1 MTKRVKRKR
10 VIRFSKKLIK
20 GNTTLYILL
29 AVLVLGSAVFAGLFS
44 TIKPGQDEN
53 NNPVSI
59 TCCDTGDGPDCK
71 PQTGSEKEITFNNQK
86 YGLLRTKVQ
95 FIEGNLH
102 LEKAGETQ
110 SNDPI
115 IINTGERSPIPADI
129 TPVPPLDCKNG
140 EDKYFRKYAPPE
152 DLTTNE
158 KLIPYCISV
167 PDDQIVFVCKK
178 NCFPSTCPSGYP
190 SGVKC
195 YGDRESVFDV
205 YFRLEDYNKP
215 EIEGGG
221 VPGFI
226 KNCDKTGLGTQP
238 LPSGVAKQKII
249 IKDQTSPQKNLQL
262 KTFIVEQELNLNPWL
277 SPFCKPAIYLYPKE
291 KTKVDVKINPKGKV
305 TLTIPN
311 YPENGWKVT
320 AYPDGKIE
328 SNNASYNYLY
338 YEAKIPNE
346 LIENKTKQGYVVSYN
361 ELDSTLK
368 TLLPKIGLNN
378 KEENEFLDY
387 WLKALPKSPFYF
399 VGVVPQDLLNEISPL
414 DLNPKPDTLIRVTL
428 YFKPLDA
435 KIKVDPPLIQK
446 IERKGFTVVEWG
458 GLFKIDNNHP
468 FTCLM

>member
-1 MTKRVKRKR
+1 MPKRVKRKK
-10 VIRFSKKLIK
+10 IIHFSKKLIK

-29 AVLVLGSAVFAGLFS
+29 VVLVLGSAIFTGLFS
-44 TIKPGQDEN
+44 TIKPRPGEN
-53 NNPVSI
+53 NNPVNI
-59 TCCDTGDGPDCK
+59 ACCDTGDGPDCK
-71 PQTGSEKEITFNNQK
+71 PQTGPEKEITFNNQK

-102 LEKAGETQ
+102 MEDSGDKFN
-110 SNDPI
+110 NDPI
-115 IINTGERSPIPADI
+115 IVNTGERSPIP
-129 TPVPPLDCKNG
+129 TGFNQPPDCKNG

-158 KLIPYCISV
+158 RLIPYCISI

-178 NCFPSTCPSGYP
+178 NCFPSICPSGYT

-205 YFRLEDYNKP
+205 YFRLSDEQTP
-215 EIEGGG
+215 G
-221 VPGFI
+221 VPNFI

-249 IKDQTSPQKNLQL
+249 IKDQTSPKKNLQL
-262 KTFIVEQELNLNPWL
+262 KTFTVEQELNLNPWL

-291 KTKVDVKINPKGKV
+291 KTKVNVKINPKGKI

-328 SNNASYNYLY
+328 SDNVSYDYLY

-361 ELDSTLK
+361 ELNLTLK
-368 TLLPKIGLNN
+368 TLLPKLGLNN
-378 KEENEFLDY
+378 KEQNEFLDY
-387 WLKALPKSPFYF
+387 WLKVLPKSPLYF
-399 VGVVPQDLLNEISPL
+399 VGVVPQDLLNEVSPL

-428 YFKPLDA
+428 YFKPLNT
-435 KIKVDPPLIQK
+435 KIEVEAPLIPK

-458 GLFKIDNNHP
+458 GLFKTDDKHP